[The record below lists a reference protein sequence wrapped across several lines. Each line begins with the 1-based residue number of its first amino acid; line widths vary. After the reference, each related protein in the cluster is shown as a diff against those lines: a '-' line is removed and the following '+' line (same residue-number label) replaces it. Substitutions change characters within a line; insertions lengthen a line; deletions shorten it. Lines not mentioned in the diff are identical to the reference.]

1 MILHIPKIAATVLV
15 MAFAVCLLRLP
26 LRMTNDIVFRQKGFQ
41 PAGMYSAITLPAI
54 ALTIFCY
61 CALAPRF
68 GMQDKQ

>member
-1 MILHIPKIAATVLV
+1 

-26 LRMTNDIVFRQKGFQ
+26 LRMTKDIVFRQKGFQ
-41 PAGMYSAITLPAI
+41 PAGMYSAIKLPAI

>member
-54 ALTIFCY
+54 ALTIFC
-61 CALAPRF
+61 
-68 GMQDKQ
+68 

>member
-1 MILHIPKIAATVLV
+1 
-15 MAFAVCLLRLP
+15 
-26 LRMTNDIVFRQKGFQ
+26 MTNDIVFRQKGFQ